1 MLIILGLKALTHA
14 YLLSKTKQKN
24 NIKKC
29 YFTRTSLLTNLVL
42 LTEASSATRNSCSVV
57 HNQAETADKPHLR
70 LIS

>member
-1 MLIILGLKALTHA
+1 MIKLIPVNASSSSFKN
-14 YLLSKTKQKN
+14 KNEQNN
-24 NIKKC
+24 NIKKYNC
-29 YFTRTSLLTNLVL
+29 THTSLWTNLVL

>member
-1 MLIILGLKALTHA
+1 MPIILGLKGLTHA
-14 YLLSKTKQKN
+14 YLLSKTKQN
-24 NIKKC
+24 PNITKC

>member
-1 MLIILGLKALTHA
+1 MLIILGLKGLTHV

-42 LTEASSATRNSCSVV
+42 LTEASSATRNSYSVV

>member
-1 MLIILGLKALTHA
+1 MLIILGLKGLTRA
-14 YLLSKTKQKN
+14 YLFSKTKQN
-24 NIKKC
+24 NNTKTC
-29 YFTRTSLLTNLVL
+29 YFTHTSLWTNLAL